1 MEMISQHTVSL
12 QNPTTLLTRLKKTL
26 FKGKVRPFVDKEIL
40 TIVPTVDYMVNTID
54 SLDP

>member
-12 QNPTTLLTRLKKTL
+12 QNPNTLFTHLKKSL

-54 SLDP
+54 LLDP